1 MDYALELRCAEAIA
15 RESGHL
21 LMRERMAGFAVEFKG
36 PHDVVTRVDKLVEQH
51 IQASLKA
58 VFPNDHFH
66 GEEYG
71 VQGSGERVW
80 VVDPID
86 GTLNFTRGI
95 PMYVVSIAL
104 QVNGK
109 SVAGV
114 VYDVNQREMF
124 SAQAGGGLRLNG
136 RQVTVS
142 ETDLLSDSVLATGF
156 PPPRGRDDVDNIV
169 HFAKIARVSRNIR
182 RLGSAALDLAYVAV
196 GRLDGFW
203 EFNLSPWDTAAGY
216 LLVMEGGGQVTD
228 HQGAGYTG
236 WETGVVA
243 TNGRIHAA
251 VLTELEAR

>member
-1 MDYALELRCAEAIA
+1 MTYALELRSAEAIA

-21 LMRERMAGFAVEFKG
+21 LLRERLAGFAVEYKG
-36 PHDVVTRVDKLVEQH
+36 PHDVVTRVDKLIEQH
-51 IQASLKA
+51 IQESLKA
-58 VFPNDHFH
+58 VFPGDRFH

-71 VQGSGERVW
+71 AQGAGHRVW

-104 QVNGK
+104 QVNGRT
-109 SVAGV
+109 VAGV
-114 VYDVNQREMF
+114 VYDVNQHEMF
-124 SAQAGGGLRLNG
+124 SASVGGGLRLNG
-136 RQVTVS
+136 MAAKVS
-142 ETDLLSDSVLATGF
+142 TTEQLSDSVLATGF

-169 HFAKIARVSRNIR
+169 HFANIARKSRNIR

-216 LLVMEGGGQVTD
+216 LLVEEGGGQVTD
-228 HQGAGYTG
+228 HLGAMYTG

-243 TNGRIHAA
+243 SNGLIHTA
-251 VLTELEAR
+251 VLTELGA